1 MDVTTEILTRM
12 TRNIDK
18 AIEQGLGSEFI
29 KIYPDKGELN
39 TNQLNKKTLL
49 DKISMKIL
57 KLEFKLDNTIKS
69 KDIKYIVK
77 EILPQYE

>member
-18 AIEQGLGSEFI
+18 AIEQGLGSESI

>member
-1 MDVTTEILTRM
+1 MEIMTGVLTRM
-12 TRNIDK
+12 NRNIDK

-29 KIYPDKGELN
+29 RIDPGKGELN
-39 TNQLNKKTLL
+39 TNQLNRKALL
-49 DKISMKIL
+49 AKISMKIL

-77 EILPQYE
+77 KILPQYE